1 MRLRDRVAVVTG
13 AGSGIGRAIA
23 QRFADEGAR
32 VVCAD
37 IALASAQ
44 ATADSIANNERQA
57 LAIAIATDVTD
68 VAQVERMV
76 AQSITTFGQIDIL
89 VNSAG
94 AASIAPFLEVS
105 AHDFQRLMK
114 VNVEGTLY
122 CAQSAAREM
131 TKRGYGRIIN
141 IASIAGQRA
150 AFGRTSYGTT
160 KAAVIGLTKQMAL
173 ELAPAGITAN
183 AIGPGPVGTPLLL
196 NALSAKG
203 LEKYLE
209 LIPAGRLGKVEDIAD
224 AASYLAGEQAS
235 YVNGHVLFVDGG
247 YSAIGVRDA

>member
-1 MRLRDRVAVVTG
+1 MRLNDRVAVVTG

-37 IALASAQ
+37 ISLETAQ

-57 LAIAIATDVTD
+57 IAVATDVTQSD
-68 VAQVERMV
+68 QVERMV
-76 AQSITTFGQIDIL
+76 EQSITTFGQLDIL

-94 AASIAPFLEVS
+94 AVSIAPFLDVS
-105 AHDFQRLMK
+105 AQDFQRLMR

-122 CAQSAAREM
+122 CAQSAARQM

-183 AIGPGPVGTPLLL
+183 AIGPGPVSTPLLL
-196 NALSAKG
+196 NALSDEG

-209 LIPAGRLGKVEDIAD
+209 LIPAGRLGTVEDIAD
-224 AASYLAGEQAS
+224 AANYLAGEQAS

>member
-1 MRLRDRVAVVTG
+1 MRLNDRVAVVTG

-37 IALASAQ
+37 ISLETAQ
-44 ATADSIANNERQA
+44 ATADSIASNERQ
-57 LAIAIATDVTD
+57 AIAIATDVTEID
-68 VAQVERMV
+68 QVERMV
-76 AQSITTFGQIDIL
+76 EQSITTFGQLDIL

-94 AASIAPFLEVS
+94 AVSIAPFLEVN
-105 AHDFQRLMK
+105 AQDFQRLMK

-173 ELAPAGITAN
+173 ELAPSGITAN

-196 NALSAKG
+196 NALSDKG

-209 LIPAGRLGKVEDIAD
+209 LIPAGRLGTVEDIAD
-224 AASYLAGEQAS
+224 AANYLAGEQAS

>member
-1 MRLRDRVAVVTG
+1 MRLNDRVAVVTG

-37 IALASAQ
+37 ISLETAQ
-44 ATADSIANNERQA
+44 ATADSIASNERQV
-57 LAIAIATDVTD
+57 IAIATDVTEID
-68 VAQVERMV
+68 QVERMV
-76 AQSITTFGQIDIL
+76 EQSITTFGQLDIL

-94 AASIAPFLEVS
+94 AVSIAPFLEVN
-105 AHDFQRLMK
+105 AQDFQRLMK

-131 TKRGYGRIIN
+131 SKRGYGRIIN

-173 ELAPAGITAN
+173 ELAPSGITAN
-183 AIGPGPVGTPLLL
+183 AIGPGPVSTPLLL
-196 NALSAKG
+196 NALSDKG

-209 LIPAGRLGKVEDIAD
+209 LIPVGRLGTVEDIAD
-224 AASYLAGEQAS
+224 AAIYLAGEQAS

>member
-1 MRLRDRVAVVTG
+1 
-13 AGSGIGRAIA
+13 
-23 QRFADEGAR
+23 
-32 VVCAD
+32 VCAD
-37 IALASAQ
+37 ISLETAQ

-57 LAIAIATDVTD
+57 IAVATDVTQSD
-68 VAQVERMV
+68 QVERMV
-76 AQSITTFGQIDIL
+76 EQSITTFGQLDIL

-94 AASIAPFLEVS
+94 AVSIAPFLDVS
-105 AHDFQRLMK
+105 AQDFQRLMR

-122 CAQSAAREM
+122 CAQSAARQM

-183 AIGPGPVGTPLLL
+183 AIGPGPVSTPLLL
-196 NALSAKG
+196 NALSDEG

-209 LIPAGRLGKVEDIAD
+209 LIPAGRLGTVEDIAD
-224 AASYLAGEQAS
+224 AANYLAGEQAS